1 MASGEDGSD
10 QKGVEPVFGGPGAGE
25 LQISEESSS
34 PHVRND
40 ELSRSRSPAGELS
53 ADVTPDETRIKLCK
67 QSVHACARFGDLEG
81 LQKHLDQRPI
91 SVGEQDPQGLTPLHF
106 AASYGEVRAMDILLA
121 AKADP
126 QVQCHEGWIPLF
138 VAARNGYIDC
148 VSTLVKAK
156 ADVNATGAG
165 KETALHNAA
174 RAEGAEA
181 TEWLLAAGAI
191 LDQVDADGWTPL
203 HYATRFNNPDALKL
217 NPSSILVDKSL
228 LRCAAPEP

>member
-106 AASYGEVRAMDILLA
+106 AASYGEVTQGSSALA
-121 AKADP
+121 HMSLKSVLSAP
-126 QVQCHEGWIPLF
+126 H
-138 VAARNGYIDC
+138 
-148 VSTLVKAK
+148 S
-156 ADVNATGAG
+156 
-165 KETALHNAA
+165 
-174 RAEGAEA
+174 
-181 TEWLLAAGAI
+181 LAQTRLSAVFRAGASYGHF
-191 LDQVDADGWTPL
+191 ACSKG
-203 HYATRFNNPDALKL
+203 
-217 NPSSILVDKSL
+217 
-228 LRCAAPEP
+228 